1 MPPWLQPKDTIDDA
15 ELQKGLRM
23 LNFEGA
29 CSQTMGILTGGA
41 FLVAF
46 ALILGASNSVIG
58 LLAAVP
64 PAAQLL
70 QIPAIFLVD
79 RIRIRK
85 ALMVVAM
92 TFSRLFWFVIAFLPF
107 IAPPGWRIPVFLA
120 SLLMYF
126 GLANIAGCA
135 YNSWWRDFVPE
146 EIMGRYLAKR
156 LAIMG
161 VIGAAL
167 SLLGGLGVDLYAK
180 HVGQPVGA
188 YTILFTIG
196 GVFGLLAVV
205 FVARTP
211 EPLMPPTSHRGLFST
226 LAQPFRDANFRQLL
240 KFLGIWNFALMLA
253 APFFA
258 VYMLKRL
265 ELSMTWVLGLSVVSQ
280 VFNVLFLKVWGQL
293 ADRFTNKSVLA
304 VSGPLF
310 MFSIILWPF
319 TTMPEKHFL
328 TIPLLA
334 AIHALGGMSIAGVT
348 LAASN
353 LALKSAPKGAG
364 TAYLATNAMVSGVMA
379 MIAPILAGLSADW
392 LDTQELT
399 LTLRWASTLGAGSE
413 VVLPAIDLRG
423 LDFIFLAAFL
433 IGIYAIHRQLAVKEE
448 GEVEERVVITELYSQ
463 VSRMVRHV
471 SNISGMRA
479 LTAFPYG
486 LIKGTIGKLS
496 IL

>member
-1 MPPWLQPKDTIDDA
+1 MLAWLQPKQTIDDA
-15 ELQKGLRM
+15 DLQKGLRM

-46 ALILGASNSVIG
+46 ALILGASNTVIG

-92 TFSRLFWFVIAFLPF
+92 TLSRLSWFLIAILPF
-107 IAPPGWRIPVFLA
+107 IAPPTWRIPVFLG

-126 GLANIAGCA
+126 GLANVAGCA

-146 EIMGRYLAKR
+146 NIMGSYLAKR
-156 LAIMG
+156 LVIMG
-161 VIGAAL
+161 VIGAVL
-167 SLLGGLGVDLYAK
+167 SLLGGVGVDLYAK
-180 HVGQPVGA
+180 HVGQPAGA
-188 YTILFTIG
+188 YTILFVVG
-196 GVFGLLAVV
+196 GAFGLLAVV
-205 FVARTP
+205 FVARAP
-211 EPLMPPTSHRGLFST
+211 EPLMAPTSHRGLFSM

-280 VFNVLFLKVWGQL
+280 LFNTLFLKLWGRL
-293 ADRFTNKSVLA
+293 SDRFSNKSVLA

-328 TIPLLA
+328 TIPLLV

-353 LALKSAPKGAG
+353 LALKSAPKGSG
-364 TAYLATNAMVSGVMA
+364 TVYLATNAMVSGVMA
-379 MIAPILAGLSADW
+379 MIAPILAGLMADW
-392 LDTQELT
+392 LDTQELS
-399 LTLRWASTLGAGSE
+399 LTLRWASTAGGGRE
-413 VVLPAIDLRG
+413 VLFPAFDLRG
-423 LDFIFLAAFL
+423 LDFVFLAAFL
-433 IGIYAIHRQLAVKEE
+433 IGIYAIHRQLAVKEV
-448 GEVEERVVITELYSQ
+448 GEVEERVVISELYAE
-463 VSRMVRHV
+463 VTRAVRSI
-471 SNISGMRA
+471 SNIGGMRF

-486 LIKGTIGKLS
+486 IIKGTIGRLPM
-496 IL
+496 L